1 MTTGGN
7 ATGELT
13 ITVPANTPSGT
24 DVTLTIEAVAP
35 GASDSNYAVL
45 RLSVV
50 TKVTSDICTDIVDML
65 ESRGIDKDTLE
76 T

>member
-1 MTTGGN
+1 VTTGGN

-24 DVTLTIEAVAP
+24 DVTVTIEAVAP

-50 TKVTSDICTDIVDML
+50 TKVTSDIYIDIADML
-65 ESRGIDKDTLE
+65 ESGGIDKDTLE